1 RANIISYS
9 EAFELLKAADDKE
22 KFDVL
27 RQIFIEYHLKIDMAS
42 HSDEELKKTMFL
54 IDNLYPQF
62 YALIFTILQAKQNI
76 TKESILEI
84 LIKIINT
91 PVIFLTDEP
100 LLYIDH
106 FIFYNGVNESITK
119 ILQKYAGPEED
130 EEDDAA
136 DYGAAASGSGSRIG
150 RS

>member
-1 RANIISYS
+1 MKNLLLSSMLLLGITSNLSAAAGGSGRANIISYS

-84 LIKIINT
+84 L
-91 PVIFLTDEP
+91 
-100 LLYIDH
+100 
-106 FIFYNGVNESITK
+106 
-119 ILQKYAGPEED
+119 
-130 EEDDAA
+130 
-136 DYGAAASGSGSRIG
+136 
-150 RS
+150 